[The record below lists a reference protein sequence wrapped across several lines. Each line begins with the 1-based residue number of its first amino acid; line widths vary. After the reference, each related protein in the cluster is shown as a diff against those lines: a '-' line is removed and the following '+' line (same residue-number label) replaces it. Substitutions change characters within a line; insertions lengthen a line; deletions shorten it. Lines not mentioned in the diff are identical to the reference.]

1 MKNRN
6 NFIPWIYHPDYDIPL
21 PTNHRFTAKK
31 HADLLSLLKKSKIS
45 DKSRIFKPK
54 PANRDQIH
62 LVHTKSYV
70 DKIESG
76 NLSKSEKN
84 ILGLPWSK
92 ELLKRA
98 YLDINGT
105 LTAAKLALKHSIA
118 CHLAGGTHHAH
129 ANFGSGFCV
138 FNDIAFAAKN
148 LIHEYICKKVLII
161 DCDVHQGDGTASIC
175 SDEPDIYTCSMHAK
189 NNFPL
194 EKINSDYDIPLE
206 DEISNEEYMNKII
219 YMLDICNR
227 EISPDLVIYDAGV
240 DVHQNDKLGRLKINS
255 ETIMKRDLAIL
266 DYFKQKS
273 IPICTVIGGGYSE
286 DRNELAKRH
295 TIIFNAAH
303 RIYCAS

>member
-1 MKNRN
+1 MNNRD

-31 HADLLSLLKKSKIS
+31 HADLLSLLMKSEIS
-45 DKSRIFKPK
+45 NNSRVFQPE
-54 PANRDQIH
+54 PANKDQIQI
-62 LVHTKSYV
+62 VHTKSYIN
-70 DKIESG
+70 KIEFG
-76 NLSKSEKN
+76 NLSKSEEN

-98 YLDINGT
+98 YLDVNGT
-105 LTAAKLALKHSIA
+105 LTAAKLALKHAIA

-138 FNDIAFAAKN
+138 FNDIAFTAKN
-148 LIHEYICKKVLII
+148 LIHECICKKVLVI

-175 SDEPDIYTCSMHAK
+175 SDEPAIYTCSMHAK

-194 EKINSDYDIPLE
+194 EKINGDYDIPLD
-206 DEISNEEYMNKII
+206 DEISNKEYMNKII
-219 YMLDICNR
+219 YMLDICNK

-295 TIIFNAAH
+295 SIIFNAAH
-303 RIYCAS
+303 RVYCAS